1 MKNAVKVACFVLAIL
16 IIAGTGSYFFLKDV
30 WDFDFI
36 DGPEKGTVVLM
47 GYYGDSKNI
56 VLPDKLRGKE
66 VVSIGEGAFEESDII
81 SVELGKHIT
90 NIEKN
95 AFRECRNL
103 KSVKL
108 NDGILGLGE
117 ACFMS
122 CESLENINIPSSLE
136 KLNDAVFAQAGI
148 KELDFGKN
156 DNFVLKDGVVYSR
169 DMTKIY
175 FALPKADLSDYVC
188 PDTVQKI
195 SAFAFCRHEELKS
208 FTIPDGV
215 PRLES
220 ATFLG
225 CKSLKE
231 LKIPDSVVYLGPL
244 VVSESGIQKIYIP
257 KQTSTIDKSAFLQ
270 LEKQLTI
277 VAPANSA
284 AAKFAAE
291 NNFKVENG

>member
-16 IIAGTGSYFFLKDV
+16 IIAGTGSYIYLKDV

-56 VLPDKLRGKE
+56 VLPDKLRGKK
-66 VVSIGEGAFEESDII
+66 VVSIGEGAFERTDIE
-81 SVELGKHIT
+81 SVELGKYIT

-95 AFRECRNL
+95 AFRECKKL

-108 NDGILGLGE
+108 NEGLLGLGE
-117 ACFMS
+117 GAFLS
-122 CESLENINIPSSLE
+122 CEALETVNIPSSLE
-136 KLNDAVFAQAGI
+136 KLNDAVFAQSGI
-148 KELDFGKN
+148 KELDFSKN
-156 DNFVLKDGVVYSR
+156 DNFVLENGVVYSK

-175 FALPKADLSDYVC
+175 FAVPKTDLSNYVC

-215 PRLES
+215 LRLES

-225 CKSLKE
+225 CKALKE

-257 KQTSTIDKSAFLQ
+257 KQTATIDKSAFLQ
-270 LEKQLTI
+270 LENQLTI
-277 VAPANSA
+277 VTQDNSP
-284 AAKFAAE
+284 AAKFAKE
-291 NNFKVENG
+291 NKFKVEIG